1 MNAQKTGQWRWVAVG
16 GERVAYYVGV
26 IRGVFQN
33 VARVFQCVRGSGARG
48 ECVGDASQPLP
59 THSLHWCS
67 SLAAHN
73 DPEDV

>member
-33 VARVFQCVRGSGARG
+33 VARVFHCVAGRDRGSA
-48 ECVGDASQPLP
+48 
-59 THSLHWCS
+59 
-67 SLAAHN
+67 
-73 DPEDV
+73 